1 MKNAMT
7 MNSSLVPV
15 KGCWV
20 MEKNGENPRIG
31 MVTGISKIPGQ
42 DVVHVRWHHSKVISE
57 VPVFQLKSGF
67 KVGMDVEDVPYSR
80 VKKSLGEGVIVSL
93 KSFGGRDLALVE
105 FPEKGEL
112 VWLPYENLRHIK
124 GVMHRFR
131 TGDVGGPESAER
143 FRLKNLAHALEL
155 WNENTGSLSRF
166 DIDPLPHQI
175 HLVHH
180 ILASGNLNW
189 LIADDVGLGKTIE
202 VGLLFAALNQRK
214 QLGRVLLVTPAGLTK
229 QWQDELQFKFGMDDF
244 RIYGDDFV
252 VNEPQHWKLYDRVIG
267 SMDRFKEDSNLAQLL
282 AAPPWDIIVFDEGH
296 RLTRRQYGQKYEA
309 SQRFKLAAELRK
321 RTDSI
326 ILLSATP
333 HQGKQD
339 KFQALL
345 ELLRPEWKREIMDLA
360 LNPEIIR
367 HMMIRNNKADVT
379 DAEGEF
385 IFKGKTTK
393 AVKVESG
400 FEAREF
406 DKALQEYLQKGYS
419 AAGAIKGITGRAIGF
434 VMTVYRKLA
443 SSSAAAIHQALVK
456 RLARLKEK
464 NSSEGKWSEVDNSEV
479 DARYEG
485 EQEEKFIPPST
496 EFFSGEISLLLELID
511 RASVLVANDL
521 KLQVFLGKLVPSIH
535 EINPAEKVL
544 IFTEYRSTQQHLAN
558 ALQEQF
564 GTESVELIHGSINHK
579 ERRAA
584 IERFEDRAMF
594 LISTEAGGEGL
605 NLHRQCHV
613 MINYDLPWN
622 PMRIVQRIGRL
633 YRYGQKHNVVV
644 FNIHAP
650 QTIDAEIIQ
659 LMYERINQ
667 VVQDLS
673 HIGDEFRAG
682 LEDDILGQFA
692 DLIDVKEILEQATV
706 SSMSH
711 TQEKIEEAL
720 ARARE
725 ATMKHR
731 ELFEHVASFDPDETK
746 NDIKLGEHHLKSF
759 VDGMFRI
766 LGIEITG
773 SLAKG
778 EIVTIRL
785 PDAVADELPHL
796 RKNLQVTFNRE
807 IVSRRPHVHM
817 LDLDSL
823 LVKFM
828 LRVTKKYEFGGKSSV
843 IKGVVGD
850 AVSTCILRWQND
862 QGKRM
867 RQEFTSLLINAGGEI
882 AVNPASFTEWLG
894 RPAEIVGE
902 FQTSREQ
909 AEVHR
914 NIFENAVEKRFCAI
928 NSRTLHPE
936 NRQWI
941 GASWVQC

>member
-1 MKNAMT
+1 MMNAMKMMT
-7 MNSSLVPV
+7 STLVPV

-20 MEKNGENPRIG
+20 MERNVDNPRFG
-31 MVTGISKIPGQ
+31 VVSGFSKIPGQ
-42 DVVHVRWHHSKVISE
+42 ELVHVRWHHSNVISE
-57 VPVFQLKSGF
+57 VPVSHIKSGF

-80 VKKSLGEGVIVSL
+80 VKKSLGEGVVVSL
-93 KSFGGRDLALVE
+93 KSFGGRDLVLVE
-105 FPEKGEL
+105 FPEIGAL
-112 VWLPYENLRHIK
+112 IWLPYENLRHIK
-124 GVMHRFR
+124 GVMHRFL
-131 TGDVGGPESAER
+131 TGDIGNPESAER

-229 QWQDELQFKFGMDDF
+229 QWQDELHFKFGMDNF
-244 RIYGDDFV
+244 MIYGDDFT

-267 SMDRFKEDSNLAQLL
+267 SMDRFKEDGTLAQLL

-367 HMMIRNNKADVT
+367 NIMIRNNKADVT
-379 DAEGEF
+379 DAEGKF

-393 AVKVESG
+393 AVKVETSL
-400 FEAREF
+400 EAREF
-406 DKALQEYLQKGYS
+406 DKALQEYLKKGYS
-419 AAGAIKGITGRAIGF
+419 AAGTIKGTTGRAIGF

-443 SSSAAAIHQALVK
+443 ASSAAAIHIALVK
-456 RLARLKEK
+456 RLARLKEE
-464 NSSEGKWSEVDNSEV
+464 NSSVAVWPTPGSDEADS
-479 DARYEG
+479 RYEG
-485 EQEEKFIPPST
+485 EFEEKVVPPAM
-496 EFFSGEISLLLELID
+496 EFFSGEVSLLSELIS
-511 RASVLVANDL
+511 RASALEANDR
-521 KLQVFLGKLVPSIH
+521 KLEVFIDKLIPSIH
-535 EINPAEKVL
+535 ETNPKEKIL

-558 ALQEQF
+558 ALLERF
-564 GTESVELIHGSINHK
+564 GIGSVELIHGSINHK
-579 ERRAA
+579 DRRSA
-584 IERFEDRAMF
+584 IERFEDKALF

-613 MINYDLPWN
+613 MVNYDLPWN

-633 YRYGQKHNVVV
+633 YRYGQQHNVVV

-659 LMYERINQ
+659 LMYDRINQ
-667 VVQDLS
+667 VVLDLS

-692 DLIDVKEILEQATV
+692 DLIDVKEILEEATG
-706 SSMSH
+706 SSMAH

-720 ARARE
+720 ARAKE

-731 ELFEHVASFDPDETK
+731 ELFEHAASFDPNETK
-746 NDIKLGEHHLKSF
+746 NDIKLGSHHLKSF
-759 VDGMFRI
+759 VEGMFKI
-766 LGIEITG
+766 LRIEIAGTH
-773 SLAKG
+773 ANG
-778 EIVTIRL
+778 EILTIHL
-785 PDAVADELPHL
+785 PDQVAEELPNL
-796 RKNLQVTFNRE
+796 RKNLQVTYNRE
-807 IVSRRPHVHM
+807 IVARRPQIHM
-817 LDLDSL
+817 LDLDSVLIKYL
-823 LVKFM
+823 LKF
-828 LRVTKKYEFGGKSSV
+828 TKKYEFSGKSSV
-843 IKGVVGD
+843 IKGIAGD

-867 RQEFTSLLINAGGEI
+867 RQEFTALVVSSEGII
-882 AVNPASFTEWLG
+882 VVNPVSFSEWLG
-894 RPAEIVGE
+894 R
-902 FQTSREQ
+902 Q
-909 AEVHR
+909 AECVSEYHPNREKTLDQR
-914 NIFENAVEKRFCAI
+914 NNFETKVVQRFSEI
-928 NSRTLHPE
+928 NSRSLHPE
-936 NRQWI
+936 NRQWV
-941 GASWVQC
+941 GAGWIS